1 MELDKWKQK
10 YYDQLDHL
18 EQKEHDWQKL
28 ETTLK
33 RTIGRLSLAAEGQDT
48 SLDRYIG
55 ELRAAIKNNINPQ
68 HLDSIVDELS
78 KILSTL
84 EEKQNT
90 SKRESIQLLEQL
102 IIKLYLPDNIAKEK
116 NKLLETFSKSD
127 NNNRDTLLKET
138 LKLLTSAINTENKN
152 DDSEKPGILKR
163 IFNKDT
169 TEISD
174 SAQSNTQQLDIYKDC
189 FIDLLNKLDNK
200 KSPNGKISALKIS
213 VNDVQQQNEL
223 EKLSEQLSEL
233 LQDNTLNN
241 TAPVIKQ
248 NNKINDSLQPSIQEL
263 LIQLLEQLTVP
274 NDLHTE
280 VENLKQRLEK
290 ETSPTNWKQL
300 LKDVTA
306 LINSIRS
313 RMQKEKNE
321 FEIFLQQVTQRLKSM
336 DNFLQS
342 ETTNLKQAKN
352 QGSEFDNQ
360 IELNVKEI
368 RIDIDNASELSDLKE
383 CVTLKLDK
391 ISEHIK
397 IYRDSENE
405 RFEKSQVEISEMHS
419 KMNSMESEAEQ
430 LKQIVIQANKEA
442 MFDALT
448 DIPNRLSYEKRIT
461 EEINRWKRFSTPLS
475 IAIWDIDLFKQVND
489 TYGHKA
495 GDKVLKTV
503 AQLLIKSIRKTD
515 FLARY
520 GGEEFIMLLP
530 GTKQEETMTLVNKL
544 REKVSS
550 CGFRYHGSAVKIS
563 ISCGVSSFNDDDTLE
578 HVFERADKAL
588 YQAKK
593 NGRNQCILSSNE

>member
-233 LQDNTLNN
+233 LQENTLNN